1 MVQAPSEGS
10 PPPLTPATKHWYAV
24 GQFAEGLKNESYS
37 VFLLF
42 YYTAVL
48 GLEGSLAGTAILI
61 ALVFDGV
68 TDPLA
73 GVVSDRFES
82 RWGRRH
88 PFIFASALPLVV
100 FFYLS
105 FSPPSGL
112 SQLELFTWLA
122 ATTVATRASMTLF
135 HVPHLALGAELSTDY
150 EERTSI
156 VTLQFLYTRTGH
168 ALAGALAFLWFF
180 RATPDYA
187 EGRFN
192 PGAYPALAMSI
203 CVMMFVAILVS
214 AVKTRHRIPYLN
226 APDRVGK
233 SMNLFGAL
241 ARDMV
246 ESLRN
251 ASFRALFLGLMLNYI
266 CWGVVIALGLH
277 NATYFWFVS
286 NEQLVIW
293 GLFAGIG
300 IFAGLPWWRKASL
313 HLDKKPAF
321 MWGLGIFTIATAT
334 PAILKM
340 SGFWPA
346 QGTSMYI
353 GLWCVTTGLIA
364 HFGIAGTMVTGR
376 SMMADVTDEDMLEHG
391 RRREGIFFGAVSFS
405 AKAAFGVG
413 SSIAGAVVSFVGLT
427 AGQDPSTA
435 GPTIVNG
442 LGTTFVFAI
451 VFLCGGSL
459 FFFSRYG
466 IDRRRHSEISAALA
480 TRALAERG

>member
-1 MVQAPSEGS
+1 VQASPEGS
-10 PPPLTPATKHWYAV
+10 PPPLTSATKNWYAL

-48 GLEGSLAGTAILI
+48 GLEGSLAGVAILI

-73 GVVSDRFES
+73 GVLSDRLES

-88 PFIFASALPLVV
+88 PFIVASALPLVV

-112 SQLELFTWLA
+112 SQMELFSWLA
-122 ATTVATRASMTLF
+122 ATTIATRASMTLF

-168 ALAGALAFLWFF
+168 ALAGLLAFLVFF

-192 PGAYPALAMSI
+192 PAAYPALAVTL
-203 CVMMFVAILVS
+203 CLMMLAAVLAS
-214 AVKTRHRIPYLN
+214 AWKTRHRIPYLN
-226 APDRVGK
+226 APDAVGK
-233 SMNLFGAL
+233 SRSVFRAL
-241 ARDMV
+241 VGDMS

-251 ASFRALFLGLMLNYI
+251 PSFRSLFLGLMLNFI

-293 GLFAGIG
+293 GLFAGVG
-300 IFAGLPWWRKASL
+300 IFVGLWWWRKAAGRM
-313 HLDKKPAF
+313 DKKPAF
-321 MWGLGIFTIATAT
+321 MWGLGVFTIATAT

-340 SGFWPA
+340 IGFWPA
-346 QGTSMYI
+346 VGSSAYI
-353 GLWCVTTGLIA
+353 ALWCLSTGLIA

-427 AGQDPSTA
+427 TGQDPATA
-435 GPTIVNG
+435 GPGIVNG
-442 LGTTFVFAI
+442 LGTTFVVAI

-466 IDRRRHSEISAALA
+466 IDRKRHAEISAALA
-480 TRALAERG
+480 AQAVAQRG